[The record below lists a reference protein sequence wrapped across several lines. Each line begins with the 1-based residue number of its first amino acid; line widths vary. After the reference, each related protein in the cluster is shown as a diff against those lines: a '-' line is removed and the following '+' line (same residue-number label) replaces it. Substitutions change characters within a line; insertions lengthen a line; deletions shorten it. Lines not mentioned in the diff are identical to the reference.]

1 MRTAL
6 LQNLF
11 SLFPFDLHGDCDVP
25 PAREGIRV
33 SCIINFY
40 GRLNVLAGI
49 LWSLAQQDF
58 PRSAFEVI
66 LVEDRGGSDEGRALA
81 EEFSSRLPIVYAPLD
96 KQYGLMGYSRN
107 FGLERSRGEFILFL
121 DDDTIILQDD
131 FLKTMVAYFDAQPG
145 VSAIMP
151 HGEASFA
158 FVDDRYDFH
167 DPFFMTSRC
176 TAYRR
181 TVLASLGGFMSS
193 FIGQEDVEFVIRFH
207 AAGNRCA
214 AVPQLAY
221 RHPPLYVTNLGKPM
235 AVGSSFYGIRKR
247 YPLVTWLLAVVNC
260 SRHLP
265 LVLAPSRKYREM
277 GRFGL
282 GFLWGVLTAP
292 FRSGSLTYR

>member
-1 MRTAL
+1 MRAAL
-6 LQNLF
+6 LQKLF
-11 SLFPFDLHGDCDVP
+11 KLFPFDLRGDCLVP
-25 PAREGIRV
+25 PARDGIRI

-40 GRLNVLAGI
+40 GRLNVLEGI

-58 PRSAFEVI
+58 PRHEFEVV
-66 LVEDRGGSDEGRALA
+66 LVEDRGGSEEGRALA
-81 EEFSSRLPIVYAPLD
+81 DEFASRLPIVYAPLV
-96 KQYGLMGYSRN
+96 KHYGLMGYSRN
-107 FGLERSRGEFILFL
+107 FGLERSRGEFVLFL

-131 FLKTMVAYFDAQPG
+131 FLKKMSAHFDAHPA

-158 FVDDRYDFH
+158 FLEDHYDFH

-181 TVLASLGGFMSS
+181 EILASLGGFMSS

-207 AAGNRCA
+207 AAGNRSV
-214 AVPQLAY
+214 AVPELAY
-221 RHPPLYVTNLGKPM
+221 RHPPLYVTNLNKPM

-247 YPLVTWLLAVVNC
+247 YPLVTWLLVVVNC

-265 LVLAPSRKYREM
+265 LVLAPSRKHREM

-282 GFLWGVLTAP
+282 GFLCGVLAAP
-292 FRSGSLTYR
+292 IRSGGLNYR

>member
-1 MRTAL
+1 MRTSIL
-6 LQNLF
+6 RGLYK
-11 SLFPFDLHGDCDVP
+11 LFPFDLHGDCLVP
-25 PAREGIRV
+25 PGHDGIRI

-40 GRLNVLAGI
+40 GRLNVLEGI

-66 LVEDRGGSDEGRALA
+66 LVEDRGGSEEGRSLA

-107 FGLERSRGEFILFL
+107 FGLEHSRGEFVLFL

-131 FLKTMVAYFDAQPG
+131 FLKTMVAHFDAHPG

-181 TVLASLGGFMSS
+181 EVLASLGGFMST

-207 AAGNRCA
+207 SAGNRCA

-221 RHPPLYVTNLGKPM
+221 RHPPLYITNLGKPM

-247 YPLVTWLLAVVNC
+247 YPLPMWLLAVINC

-265 LVLAPSRKYREM
+265 LVVAPSRKHREM

-282 GFLWGVLTAP
+282 GFLWGVLTAS
-292 FRSGSLTYR
+292 FRSGGLNYR